1 MGDIFICHTLYH
13 VLIALVRALRS
24 RPGKSTLVLSTCVPE
39 AETLRAK
46 LLDAAP
52 DLWDAVLIVDEEK
65 LDAQNSESDFYRLRH
80 PFRKPY
86 FTLPKGHVYISND
99 WSALGRYLQRERR
112 VYTLC
117 EDTFGGT
124 LDPDQHLLDEQR
136 TNPRG
141 PYRYWGDSPC
151 CRTVE
156 SEDAARCSIFG
167 VDKYTVENKCFR
179 VLGYDIEVKDTLL
192 AEAIQSLSEN
202 KRKVVLLSYF
212 MDMSDA
218 DIARMMNLVRS
229 TVYEH
234 RKRSLELMKE
244 MMEEYQNE
252 QEK

>member
-1 MGDIFICHTLYH
+1 M
-13 VLIALVRALRS
+13 
-24 RPGKSTLVLSTCVPE
+24 GKSS
-39 AETLRAK
+39 
-46 LLDAAP
+46 
-52 DLWDAVLIVDEEK
+52 
-65 LDAQNSESDFYRLRH
+65 
-80 PFRKPY
+80 
-86 FTLPKGHVYISND
+86 SND
-99 WSALGRYLQRERR
+99 ELTIRNQFDRICKLALKGEAADYYRQKHEVLFSELSQKE
-112 VYTLC
+112 
-117 EDTFGGT
+117 
-124 LDPDQHLLDEQR
+124 LD
-136 TNPRG
+136 
-141 PYRYWGDSPC
+141 
-151 CRTVE
+151 
-156 SEDAARCSIFG
+156 SIFG